1 MIYFVDID
9 KTICDYPDGIDVVGN
24 YHRAIPNYHNISLID
39 ELYLDGHTIVY
50 WTARGMKTGQTAEL
64 YGLTISQLVAW
75 GCLYHELR
83 MGKPMYDYII
93 DDKAL
98 RIEELE

>member
-50 WTARGMKTGQTAEL
+50 WTARGSVINQSGIWAITMN
-64 YGLTISQLVAW
+64 QLEEW
-75 GCLYHELR
+75 RCLFNELR
-83 MGKPMYDYII
+83 LGKPYYDKII

-98 RIEELE
+98 SIEEL

>member
-24 YHRAIPNYHNISLID
+24 YHRAIPNYHNIELIN
-39 ELYLDGHTIVY
+39 ELYRAGHIIVY
-50 WTARGMKTGQTAEL
+50 WTARGMKTSRAAEL
-64 YGLTISQLVAW
+64 YSLTASQLMKW
-75 GCLYHELR
+75 DCSYHELR
-83 MGKPMYDYII
+83 MGKPMYDRII

>member
-9 KTICDYPDGIDVVGN
+9 KTICELKDKDSTIRDYTN
-24 YHRAIPNYHNISLID
+24 CIPLVDNIRKINK
-39 ELYLDGHTIVY
+39 LYLQGHTIVY